1 LWADGTKVQFHNDN
15 GEQSFMSKRNT
26 TIGTAIA
33 IATSLLILSA
43 CGSSDSASSDTTAA
57 AATATGVSLAD
68 VCPSTI
74 VVQTDWFPESEH
86 GGIYQLMGD
95 DAVASKD
102 TGAVIGSLV
111 VNGEPTGV
119 NLEIRAGGPFLESP
133 VVTEMYQDNAITF
146 GYVGT
151 DVAITR
157 YTDAP
162 TLAVFNALNI
172 NPQVLLWDAT
182 KHPDAKTIADAAKTI
197 KSFYVYGDP
206 AWMRY
211 FAAQGLIQ
219 QDQVDSNYKGNLLLS
234 TDDAAHQGFATSEPY
249 KYANL
254 ESGAITTGYQ
264 LIHDAGWNSY
274 AQNLAIRKDRL
285 EELRPCLEKIVPVFQ
300 QAQLDYI
307 ADPTRANP
315 IILSTVA
322 TYDSWWTQS
331 EGDVANGA
339 AAQKEMGIVG
349 NGETPTF
356 GDLEEARVNDFIA
369 KATPILREQG
379 LEIADITA
387 GDITDNTFLDTAI
400 TFQG

>member
-1 LWADGTKVQFHNDN
+1 
-15 GEQSFMSKRNT
+15 
-26 TIGTAIA
+26 
-33 IATSLLILSA
+33 
-43 CGSSDSASSDTTAA
+43 
-57 AATATGVSLAD
+57 
-68 VCPSTI
+68 
-74 VVQTDWFPESEH
+74 
-86 GGIYQLMGD
+86 
-95 DAVASKD
+95 
-102 TGAVIGSLV
+102 
-111 VNGEPTGV
+111 
-119 NLEIRAGGPFLESP
+119 
-133 VVTEMYQDNAITF
+133 MYQDNAITF

-182 KHPDAKTIADAAKTI
+182 KHPEAKTIADAAQTI

-211 FAAQGLIQ
+211 FAALGLIQ
-219 QDQVDSNYKGNLLLS
+219 TDQVDSNYKGNLLLS
-234 TDDAAHQGFATSEPY
+234 TEDAAHQGFATSEPY

-285 EELRPCLEKIVPVFQ
+285 EELRPCLEKIVPIFQ

-307 ADPTRANP
+307 ADPTRANA
-315 IILSTVA
+315 IILTTVA

-339 AAQKEMGIVG
+339 ASQKDMGIVG

-379 LEIADITA
+379 LEIADIAA
-387 GDITDNTFLDTAI
+387 GDITDNTFLDTSI

>member
-1 LWADGTKVQFHNDN
+1 MRRYNSN
-15 GEQSFMSKRNT
+15 
-26 TIGTAIA
+26 IGTSLAIGLG
-33 IATSLLILSA
+33 IALLGA
-43 CGSSDSASSDTTAA
+43 CASSDSATTDTASDTAA
-57 AATATGVSLAD
+57 STSASSLAE
-68 VCPSTI
+68 VCPATV

-86 GGIYQLMGD
+86 GGLFQLLGS

-102 TGAVIGSLV
+102 SGAVVGSLM
-111 VNGEPTGV
+111 VNEQSTGV

-157 YTDAP
+157 YSDAP

-172 NPQVLLWDAT
+172 NPQVVLWDAT
-182 KHPDAKTIADAAKTI
+182 KHPEAKTIADAAKSVKT
-197 KSFYVYGDP
+197 FYVYGDP
-206 AWMRY
+206 SWMRY
-211 FAAQGLIQ
+211 FVAQGLIEKG
-219 QDQVDSNYKGNLLLS
+219 QVDSNYKGNLLL
-234 TDDAAHQGFATSEPY
+234 TTEDAAHQGFATSEPY

-264 LIHDAGWNSY
+264 LIHNAGWNSY

-285 EELRPCLEKIVPVFQ
+285 EELRPCLEKIVPIFQ

-307 ADPTRANP
+307 ADPARANA

-331 EGDVANGA
+331 EGDVSNGA
-339 AAQKEMGIVG
+339 ASQKELGIIG
-349 NGETPTF
+349 NGETETF
-356 GDLEEARVNDFIA
+356 GDLEETRVNDFIA

-387 GDITDNTFLDTAI
+387 SDITDNEFLDTSI
-400 TFQG
+400 TYKG

>member
-1 LWADGTKVQFHNDN
+1 MN
-15 GEQSFMSKRNT
+15 KRNT
-26 TIGTAIA
+26 TIGSAIA
-33 IATSLLILSA
+33 LVSLSILSA
-43 CGSSDSASSDTTAA
+43 CGGSDSAATDTTAA
-57 AATATGVSLAD
+57 APTTGASLAD
-68 VCPSTI
+68 VCPATI

-86 GGIYQLMGD
+86 GGIYQLMSD

-102 TGAVIGSLV
+102 TGAVSGSLV
-111 VNGEPTGV
+111 VNGEPAGV
-119 NLEIRAGGPFLESP
+119 KLEIRAGGPFLESP

-157 YTDAP
+157 YNDAP

-182 KHPDAKTIADAAKTI
+182 KHPEATTIADAAKTI

-211 FAAQGLIQ
+211 FESQGLIEKG
-219 QDQVDSNYKGNLLLS
+219 QVDSNYKGNLLLS
-234 TDDAAHQGFATSEPY
+234 TEDAAHQGFATSEPY

-285 EELRPCLEKIVPVFQ
+285 EELRPCLENIVPIFQ

-307 ADPTRANP
+307 ADPTRANA

-339 AAQKEMGIVG
+339 ASQKDMGIVG

-379 LEIADITA
+379 LEIADIAA
-387 GDITDNTFLDTAI
+387 GDITDNEFLDTSI
-400 TFQG
+400 TYQG

>member
-1 LWADGTKVQFHNDN
+1 MNKQ
-15 GEQSFMSKRNT
+15 NT
-26 TIGTAIA
+26 TIFSAIA
-33 IATSLLILSA
+33 LGISISLLGA
-43 CGSSDSASSDTTAA
+43 CGSSDSAATDTTAA
-57 AATATGVSLAD
+57 VPTTAASLAD
-68 VCPSTI
+68 VCPATI

-86 GGIYQLMGD
+86 GGIFQLIGD

-102 TGAVIGSLV
+102 TGAVSGSLV

-172 NPQVLLWDAT
+172 NPQVVLWDAT
-182 KHPDAKTIADAAKTI
+182 KHPEAKTIADAAKTI
-197 KSFYVYGDP
+197 KTFYVYGDP

-211 FAAQGLIQ
+211 FEAQGLIQ
-219 QDQVDSNYKGNLLLS
+219 KNQVDSNYKGNLLLS
-234 TDDAAHQGFATSEPY
+234 TEDAAHQGFATSEPY

-254 ESGAITTGYQ
+254 ESGVITTGYQ

-285 EELRPCLEKIVPVFQ
+285 EELRPCLEKIVPIFQ

-307 ADPTRANP
+307 ADPTRANA
-315 IILSTVA
+315 IILTTVA

-339 AAQKEMGIVG
+339 ASQKEMGIVG
-349 NGETPTF
+349 NGETTTF
-356 GDLEEARVNDFIA
+356 GDLEDARVNDFIA

-387 GDITDNTFLDTAI
+387 SDITDNEFLDSSI
-400 TFQG
+400 TYKG

>member
-1 LWADGTKVQFHNDN
+1 MRRYN
-15 GEQSFMSKRNT
+15 SI
-26 TIGTAIA
+26 IGTTLAIGLG
-33 IATSLLILSA
+33 IALLGA
-43 CGSSDSASSDTTAA
+43 CASSDSATTDTASDTAA
-57 AATATGVSLAD
+57 STSTSSLAE
-68 VCPSTI
+68 VCPATV

-86 GGIYQLMGD
+86 GGLFQLLGS

-102 TGAVIGSLV
+102 SGAVVGSLM
-111 VNGEPTGV
+111 VNEQSTGV

-157 YTDAP
+157 YNDAP

-172 NPQVLLWDAT
+172 NPQVVLWDAT
-182 KHPDAKTIADAAKTI
+182 KHPEAKTIADAAKSVKT
-197 KSFYVYGDP
+197 FYVYGDP
-206 AWMRY
+206 SWMRY
-211 FAAQGLIQ
+211 FVAQGLIEKG
-219 QDQVDSNYKGNLLLS
+219 QVDSNYKGNLLLA
-234 TDDAAHQGFATSEPY
+234 TEDAAHQGFATSEPY

-285 EELRPCLEKIVPVFQ
+285 EELRPCLEKIVPIFQ

-307 ADPTRANP
+307 ADPARANA

-331 EGDVANGA
+331 EGDVSNGA
-339 AAQKEMGIVG
+339 ASQKELGIIG
-349 NGETPTF
+349 NGETETF
-356 GDLEEARVNDFIA
+356 GDLEETRVNDFIA

-387 GDITDNTFLDTAI
+387 SDITDNEFLDTSI
-400 TFQG
+400 TYKG

>member
-1 LWADGTKVQFHNDN
+1 MG
-15 GEQSFMSKRNT
+15 KRST
-26 TIGTAIA
+26 TIFSAIA
-33 IATSLLILSA
+33 LGISISLLGA
-43 CGSSDSASSDTTAA
+43 CGGSDTATTDAYSDTAVPA
-57 AATATGVSLAD
+57 IEVSLAD
-68 VCPSTI
+68 VCPATI
-74 VVQTDWFPESEH
+74 VIQTDWFPESEH
-86 GGIYQLMGD
+86 GGLYQLMGD

-102 TGAVIGSLV
+102 TGAAVGSLT
-111 VNGEPTGV
+111 VNGQPTGV

-182 KHPDAKTIADAAKTI
+182 KHPEAKTIADAAKTI

-219 QDQVDSNYKGNLLLS
+219 KDQVDSNYKGNLLLS
-234 TDDAAHQGFATSEPY
+234 TEDAAHQGFATSEPY

-285 EELRPCLEKIVPVFQ
+285 EELRPCLEKIVPIFQ

-307 ADPTRANP
+307 ADPTRANA
-315 IILSTVA
+315 IILTTVA

-339 AAQKEMGIVG
+339 ASQKEMGIVG

-356 GDLEEARVNDFIA
+356 GDLEEARVNNFIA

-379 LEIADITA
+379 LEIADIAA
-387 GDITDNTFLDTAI
+387 GDITDNTFLDTSI
-400 TFQG
+400 TYQG

>member
-1 LWADGTKVQFHNDN
+1 MN
-15 GEQSFMSKRNT
+15 KRNT
-26 TIGTAIA
+26 TIFSAIA
-33 IATSLLILSA
+33 LGISISLLGA
-43 CGSSDSASSDTTAA
+43 CGGSDTAATDTTAA
-57 AATATGVSLAD
+57 APTTAASLAD
-68 VCPSTI
+68 VCPTTI

-86 GGIYQLMGD
+86 GGIFQLIGD

-102 TGAVIGSLV
+102 TGAVSGSLV

-157 YTDAP
+157 YNDAP

-182 KHPDAKTIADAAKTI
+182 KHPEAKTIADAAKTI
-197 KSFYVYGDP
+197 KTFYVYGDP

-211 FAAQGLIQ
+211 FEAQGLIQ
-219 QDQVDSNYKGNLLLS
+219 KDQVDSNYKGNLLLS
-234 TDDAAHQGFATSEPY
+234 TEDAAHQGFATSEPY

-285 EELRPCLEKIVPVFQ
+285 EELRPCLEKIVPIFQ

-307 ADPTRANP
+307 ADPTRANA

-339 AAQKEMGIVG
+339 ASQKDMGIVG

-379 LEIADITA
+379 LEIADIAA
-387 GDITDNTFLDTAI
+387 GDITDNTFLDTSI
-400 TFQG
+400 TYQG

>member
-1 LWADGTKVQFHNDN
+1 MN
-15 GEQSFMSKRNT
+15 KRNT
-26 TIGTAIA
+26 TIFSAIA
-33 IATSLLILSA
+33 IGISISLLGA
-43 CGSSDSASSDTTAA
+43 CGGSDTAATDTTAA
-57 AATATGVSLAD
+57 APTTAASLTD
-68 VCPSTI
+68 VCPATI

-86 GGIYQLMGD
+86 GGLFQLLGD
-95 DAVASKD
+95 DALASKD
-102 TGAVIGSLV
+102 SGAVVGSLV
-111 VNGEPTGV
+111 VNGQPTGV

-182 KHPDAKTIADAAKTI
+182 KHPEAKTIADAAQTI
-197 KSFYVYGDP
+197 KTFYVYGDP

-211 FAAQGLIQ
+211 FEAQGLIQ
-219 QDQVDSNYKGNLLLS
+219 TDQVDSNYKGNLLLS
-234 TDDAAHQGFATSEPY
+234 TEDAAHQGFATSEPY

-285 EELRPCLEKIVPVFQ
+285 EELRPCLEKIVPIFQ

-307 ADPTRANP
+307 ADPTRANA

-339 AAQKEMGIVG
+339 ASQKDMGIVG

-379 LEIADITA
+379 LEIADIAA
-387 GDITDNTFLDTAI
+387 GDITDNTFLDTSI
-400 TFQG
+400 TYQG

>member
-1 LWADGTKVQFHNDN
+1 
-15 GEQSFMSKRNT
+15 MSKRNT
-26 TIGTAIA
+26 TIFSAIA
-33 IATSLLILSA
+33 LGISISLLGA
-43 CGSSDSASSDTTAA
+43 CGSSDSAATDTTAA
-57 AATATGVSLAD
+57 VPTTAASLAD
-68 VCPSTI
+68 VCPATI

-86 GGIYQLMGD
+86 GGIFQLIGD

-102 TGAVIGSLV
+102 TGAVSGSLV

-157 YTDAP
+157 YNDAP

-182 KHPDAKTIADAAKTI
+182 KHPEAKTIADAAKTI
-197 KSFYVYGDP
+197 KTFYVYGDP

-211 FAAQGLIQ
+211 FEAQGLIQ
-219 QDQVDSNYKGNLLLS
+219 RDQVDSNYKGNLLLS
-234 TDDAAHQGFATSEPY
+234 TEDAAHQGFATSEPY

-285 EELRPCLEKIVPVFQ
+285 EELRPCLENIVPIFQ

-307 ADPTRANP
+307 ADPTRANA

-339 AAQKEMGIVG
+339 ASQKDMGIVG

-379 LEIADITA
+379 LEIANIA
-387 GDITDNTFLDTAI
+387 ASDITDNSFLDTSI
-400 TFQG
+400 TYQG

>member
-1 LWADGTKVQFHNDN
+1 MG
-15 GEQSFMSKRNT
+15 KRS
-26 TIGTAIA
+26 TAIFSA
-33 IATSLLILSA
+33 IALGISISLLGA
-43 CGSSDSASSDTTAA
+43 CGGSDTATTDAYSDTAVPA
-57 AATATGVSLAD
+57 IEVSLAD
-68 VCPSTI
+68 VCPATI
-74 VVQTDWFPESEH
+74 VIQTDWFPESEH
-86 GGIYQLMGD
+86 GGLYQLMGD

-102 TGAVIGSLV
+102 TGAAVGSLM
-111 VNGEPTGV
+111 VNGQPTGV

-172 NPQVLLWDAT
+172 NPQVLLWDTT
-182 KHPDAKTIADAAKTI
+182 KHPEAKTIADAAKTI
-197 KSFYVYGDP
+197 KTFYVYGDP

-211 FAAQGLIQ
+211 FEAQGLIQ
-219 QDQVDSNYKGNLLLS
+219 IDQVDSNYKGNLLLS
-234 TDDAAHQGFATSEPY
+234 TEDAAHQGFATSEPY

-254 ESGAITTGYQ
+254 ESGAIATGYQ

-285 EELRPCLEKIVPVFQ
+285 EELRPCLEKIVPIFQ

-307 ADPTRANP
+307 ADPTRANA
-315 IILSTVA
+315 IILTTVA

-339 AAQKEMGIVG
+339 ASQKEMGIVG

-379 LEIADITA
+379 LEIADIA
-387 GDITDNTFLDTAI
+387 ASDITDNTFLDTSI

>member
-1 LWADGTKVQFHNDN
+1 
-15 GEQSFMSKRNT
+15 MSKRDI
-26 TIGTAIA
+26 TIVSAIA
-33 IATSLLILSA
+33 VGISLSLLGA
-43 CGSSDSASSDTTAA
+43 CGNSEPAATDTSAA
-57 AATATGVSLAD
+57 AAPTTGVSLAD
-68 VCPSTI
+68 VCPATI

-86 GGIYQLMGD
+86 GGLYQLMGD
-95 DAVASKD
+95 DAIASKD
-102 TGAVIGSLV
+102 SGAVVGSLV
-111 VNGEPTGV
+111 VNGQSTGV

-182 KHPDAKTIADAAKTI
+182 KHPGANTIADAAKTI

-211 FAAQGLIQ
+211 FEAQGLIQ
-219 QDQVDSNYKGNLLLS
+219 KDQVDSNYKGNLLLS
-234 TDDAAHQGFATSEPY
+234 TEDAAHQGFATSEPY

-285 EELRPCLEKIVPVFQ
+285 EELRPCLENIVPIFQ

-307 ADPTRANP
+307 ADPTRANA
-315 IILSTVA
+315 IILTTVA
-322 TYDSWWTQS
+322 AYDSWWTQS
-331 EGDVANGA
+331 DGDVANGA
-339 AAQKEMGIVG
+339 GSQKEMGIVG
-349 NGETPTF
+349 NGDTQTF

-387 GDITDNTFLDTAI
+387 SDITDNEFLDSSI
-400 TFQG
+400 TYQG

>member
-1 LWADGTKVQFHNDN
+1 MN
-15 GEQSFMSKRNT
+15 KRNT
-26 TIGTAIA
+26 TISSTIA
-33 IATSLLILSA
+33 LVSLTILSA
-43 CGSSDSASSDTTAA
+43 CGGSDSAATDTTAA
-57 AATATGVSLAD
+57 APTTGASLAD
-68 VCPSTI
+68 VCPATI

-86 GGIYQLMGD
+86 GGIYQLMSD

-102 TGAVIGSLV
+102 TGAVSGSLV
-111 VNGEPTGV
+111 VNGEPAGV
-119 NLEIRAGGPFLESP
+119 KLEIRAGGPFLESP

-157 YTDAP
+157 YNDAP

-182 KHPDAKTIADAAKTI
+182 KHPEATTIADAAKTI

-211 FAAQGLIQ
+211 FESQGLIEKG
-219 QDQVDSNYKGNLLLS
+219 QVDSNYKGNLLLS
-234 TDDAAHQGFATSEPY
+234 TEDAAHQGFATSEPY

-285 EELRPCLEKIVPVFQ
+285 EELRPCLENIVPIFQ

-307 ADPTRANP
+307 ADPTRANA

-339 AAQKEMGIVG
+339 ASQKDMGIVG

-387 GDITDNTFLDTAI
+387 GDITDNEFLDTSI
-400 TFQG
+400 TYQG

>member
-1 LWADGTKVQFHNDN
+1 MN
-15 GEQSFMSKRNT
+15 KRNT
-26 TIGTAIA
+26 TLFSAITIGV
-33 IATSLLILSA
+33 SLLILSA
-43 CGSSDSASSDTTAA
+43 CGSSNSASSDSTAA
-57 AATATGVSLAD
+57 AVATTDVSLAD
-68 VCPSTI
+68 VCPATI

-86 GGIYQLMGD
+86 GGLYQLMGD

-102 TGAVIGSLV
+102 TGAVTGSLV

-182 KHPDAKTIADAAKTI
+182 KHPEAKTIADAAKTI

-219 QDQVDSNYKGNLLLS
+219 KDQVDSNYKGNLLLS
-234 TDDAAHQGFATSEPY
+234 TEDAAHQGFATSEPY

-285 EELRPCLEKIVPVFQ
+285 EELRPCLEKIVPVLQ

-339 AAQKEMGIVG
+339 ASQKEMGIVG

-379 LEIADITA
+379 LEIADIAA
-387 GDITDNTFLDTAI
+387 GDITDNSFLDTAI

>member
-1 LWADGTKVQFHNDN
+1 MRRYNSN
-15 GEQSFMSKRNT
+15 
-26 TIGTAIA
+26 IGTSLAIGLG
-33 IATSLLILSA
+33 IALLGA
-43 CGSSDSASSDTTAA
+43 CASSDSATTDTASDAA
-57 AATATGVSLAD
+57 ASTSASSLAE
-68 VCPSTI
+68 VCPATV

-86 GGIYQLMGD
+86 GGLFQLLGS

-102 TGAVIGSLV
+102 SGAVVGSLM
-111 VNGEPTGV
+111 VNEQSTGV

-157 YTDAP
+157 YNDAP

-172 NPQVLLWDAT
+172 NPQVVLWDAT
-182 KHPDAKTIADAAKTI
+182 KHPEAKTIADAAKSVKT
-197 KSFYVYGDP
+197 FYVYGDP
-206 AWMRY
+206 SWMRY
-211 FAAQGLIQ
+211 FVAQGLIEKG
-219 QDQVDSNYKGNLLLS
+219 QVDSNYKGNLLL
-234 TDDAAHQGFATSEPY
+234 TTEDAAHQGFATSEPY

-285 EELRPCLEKIVPVFQ
+285 EELRPCLEKIVPIFQ

-307 ADPTRANP
+307 ADPARANA

-331 EGDVANGA
+331 EGDVSNGA
-339 AAQKEMGIVG
+339 ASQKEMGIIG
-349 NGETPTF
+349 NGETETF
-356 GDLEEARVNDFIA
+356 GDLEETRVNDFIA

-387 GDITDNTFLDTAI
+387 SDITDNEFLDTSI
-400 TFQG
+400 TYKG

>member
-1 LWADGTKVQFHNDN
+1 MVRGFDFTMTMENKNN
-15 GEQSFMSKRNT
+15 MSKRNT
-26 TIGTAIA
+26 TIFSAIA
-33 IATSLLILSA
+33 LGISISILGA
-43 CGSSDSASSDTTAA
+43 CGGSDTATTDASTDTAVL
-57 AATATGVSLAD
+57 TTDVSLAD
-68 VCPSTI
+68 VCPATI
-74 VVQTDWFPESEH
+74 VIQTDWFPESEH
-86 GGIYQLMGD
+86 GGLYQLMGD

-102 TGAVIGSLV
+102 TGAAVGLLM
-111 VNGEPTGV
+111 VNGQPTGV

-182 KHPDAKTIADAAKTI
+182 KHPEAKTITDAAKTI

-211 FAAQGLIQ
+211 FEAQGLIQ
-219 QDQVDSNYKGNLLLS
+219 KDQVDSNYKGNLLLS
-234 TDDAAHQGFATSEPY
+234 TEDAAHQGFATSEPY

-285 EELRPCLEKIVPVFQ
+285 EELRPCLEKIVPIFQ

-307 ADPTRANP
+307 ADPTRANA
-315 IILSTVA
+315 IILTTVA

-339 AAQKEMGIVG
+339 ASQKEMGIVG
-349 NGETPTF
+349 NGETTTF
-356 GDLEEARVNDFIA
+356 GDLEEARVTDFIA

-379 LEIADITA
+379 LEIADIAA
-387 GDITDNTFLDTAI
+387 GDITDNTFLDTSI
-400 TFQG
+400 TYQG

>member
-1 LWADGTKVQFHNDN
+1 
-15 GEQSFMSKRNT
+15 MSKRDI
-26 TIGTAIA
+26 TIVSAIA
-33 IATSLLILSA
+33 VGISLSLLGA
-43 CGSSDSASSDTTAA
+43 CGNSEPAATDTSAA
-57 AATATGVSLAD
+57 AAPTTGVSLAD
-68 VCPSTI
+68 VCPATI

-86 GGIYQLMGD
+86 GGLYQLMGD
-95 DAVASKD
+95 DATASKD
-102 TGAVIGSLV
+102 SGAVVGSLV
-111 VNGEPTGV
+111 VNGQSTGV

-182 KHPDAKTIADAAKTI
+182 KHPGANTIADAAKTI

-211 FAAQGLIQ
+211 FEAQGLIQ
-219 QDQVDSNYKGNLLLS
+219 KDQVDSNYKGNLLLS
-234 TDDAAHQGFATSEPY
+234 TEDAAHQGFATSEPY

-285 EELRPCLEKIVPVFQ
+285 EELRPCLENIVPIFQ

-307 ADPTRANP
+307 ADPTRANA
-315 IILSTVA
+315 IILTTVA
-322 TYDSWWTQS
+322 AYDSWWTQS
-331 EGDVANGA
+331 DGDVANGA
-339 AAQKEMGIVG
+339 GSQKEMGIVG
-349 NGETPTF
+349 NGDTQTF

-387 GDITDNTFLDTAI
+387 SDITDNEFLDSSI
-400 TFQG
+400 TYQG

>member
-1 LWADGTKVQFHNDN
+1 
-15 GEQSFMSKRNT
+15 MSKRNA
-26 TIGTAIA
+26 TIFSAIA
-33 IATSLLILSA
+33 LGISISLLGA
-43 CGSSDSASSDTTAA
+43 CGGSDTATTDAPSDTAVP
-57 AATATGVSLAD
+57 TIGVSLAD
-68 VCPSTI
+68 VCPATI
-74 VVQTDWFPESEH
+74 VIQTDWFPESEH
-86 GGIYQLMGD
+86 GGLYQLMGD

-102 TGAVIGSLV
+102 TGAAVGSLM
-111 VNGEPTGV
+111 VNGQPTGV

-182 KHPDAKTIADAAKTI
+182 KHPEAKTIADAAKTI
-197 KSFYVYGDP
+197 TSFYVYGDP

-211 FAAQGLIQ
+211 FEAQGLIQ
-219 QDQVDSNYKGNLLLS
+219 KDQVDSNYKGNLLLS
-234 TDDAAHQGFATSEPY
+234 TEDAAHQGFATSEPY

-285 EELRPCLEKIVPVFQ
+285 EELRPCLEKIVPIFQ

-307 ADPTRANP
+307 ADPTRANA
-315 IILSTVA
+315 IILTTVA

-339 AAQKEMGIVG
+339 ASQKEMGIVG

-379 LEIADITA
+379 LEIADIAA
-387 GDITDNTFLDTAI
+387 GDITDNTFLDTSI

>member
-1 LWADGTKVQFHNDN
+1 MN
-15 GEQSFMSKRNT
+15 KRNT
-26 TIGTAIA
+26 TIFSAIA
-33 IATSLLILSA
+33 LGISISLLGA
-43 CGSSDSASSDTTAA
+43 CGGSDSAATDTTAA
-57 AATATGVSLAD
+57 APTTGASLAD
-68 VCPSTI
+68 VCPATI

-86 GGIYQLMGD
+86 GGIYQLISD

-102 TGAVIGSLV
+102 TGAVSGSLV
-111 VNGEPTGV
+111 VNGEPAGV
-119 NLEIRAGGPFLESP
+119 KLEIRAGGPFLESP

-157 YTDAP
+157 YNDAP

-182 KHPDAKTIADAAKTI
+182 KHPEATTIADAAKTI

-211 FAAQGLIQ
+211 FESQGLIEKG
-219 QDQVDSNYKGNLLLS
+219 QVDSNYKGNLLLS
-234 TDDAAHQGFATSEPY
+234 TEDAAHQGFATSEPY

-285 EELRPCLEKIVPVFQ
+285 EELRPCLEKIVPIFQ

-307 ADPTRANP
+307 ADPSRANA
-315 IILSTVA
+315 IILTTVA

-339 AAQKEMGIVG
+339 ASQKEMGIVG
-349 NGETPTF
+349 NGETTTF
-356 GDLEEARVNDFIA
+356 GDLEEARVTDFIA

-379 LEIADITA
+379 LEIADIAA
-387 GDITDNTFLDTAI
+387 GDITDNTFLDTSI
-400 TFQG
+400 TYQG

>member
-1 LWADGTKVQFHNDN
+1 
-15 GEQSFMSKRNT
+15 MSKRDI
-26 TIGTAIA
+26 TIVSAIA
-33 IATSLLILSA
+33 VGISLSLLGA
-43 CGSSDSASSDTTAA
+43 CGNSEPAATDTSAA
-57 AATATGVSLAD
+57 AAPTTGVSLAD
-68 VCPSTI
+68 VCPATI

-86 GGIYQLMGD
+86 GGLYQLMGD
-95 DAVASKD
+95 DATASKD
-102 TGAVIGSLV
+102 SGAVVGSLA
-111 VNGEPTGV
+111 VNGQSTGV

-182 KHPDAKTIADAAKTI
+182 KHPGAKTIADAAKTI

-211 FAAQGLIQ
+211 FEAQGLIQ
-219 QDQVDSNYKGNLLLS
+219 KDQVDSNYKGNLLLS
-234 TDDAAHQGFATSEPY
+234 TEDAAHQGFATSEPY

-285 EELRPCLEKIVPVFQ
+285 EELRPCLENIVPIFQ

-307 ADPTRANP
+307 ADPTRANA
-315 IILSTVA
+315 IILTTVA
-322 TYDSWWTQS
+322 AYDSWWTQS
-331 EGDVANGA
+331 DGDVANGA
-339 AAQKEMGIVG
+339 GSQKEMGIVG
-349 NGETPTF
+349 NGDTQTF

-387 GDITDNTFLDTAI
+387 SDITDNAFLDSSI
-400 TFQG
+400 TYQG

>member
-1 LWADGTKVQFHNDN
+1 
-15 GEQSFMSKRNT
+15 MSERNT

-57 AATATGVSLAD
+57 VVNATGVSLAD

-157 YTDAP
+157 YNDAP
-162 TLAVFNALNI
+162 TLAVFNAMNI
-172 NPQVLLWDAT
+172 NPQVVLWNAT
-182 KHPDAKTIADAAKTI
+182 KHPEAKTIADAAKSVKT
-197 KSFYVYGDP
+197 FYVYGDP
-206 AWMRY
+206 SWMRY
-211 FAAQGLIQ
+211 FIAQGLIQ
-219 QDQVDSNYKGNLLLS
+219 KDQVDSNYKGNLLLS
-234 TDDAAHQGFATSEPY
+234 TEDAAHQGFATSEPY

-307 ADPTRANP
+307 ADPIHANAL
-315 IILSTVA
+315 IVSTVK
-322 TYDSWWTQS
+322 TYDSWWSQTD
-331 EGDVANGA
+331 GDVANGA
-339 AAQKEMGIVG
+339 VSQKDLGIIG
-349 NGETPTF
+349 NGETATF

-379 LEIADITA
+379 LEIADIAA
-387 GDITDNTFLDTAI
+387 GDITDNEFLNASI
-400 TFQG
+400 TYQG

>member
-1 LWADGTKVQFHNDN
+1 
-15 GEQSFMSKRNT
+15 MSKRNA
-26 TIGTAIA
+26 TIFSAIA
-33 IATSLLILSA
+33 LGISISLLGA
-43 CGSSDSASSDTTAA
+43 CGGSDTATTDAPSDTAVP
-57 AATATGVSLAD
+57 TIGVSLAD
-68 VCPSTI
+68 VCPATI
-74 VVQTDWFPESEH
+74 VIQTDWFPESEH
-86 GGIYQLMGD
+86 GGLYQLMGD

-102 TGAVIGSLV
+102 TGAAVGSLM
-111 VNGEPTGV
+111 VNGQPTGV

-182 KHPDAKTIADAAKTI
+182 KHPEAKTIADAAKTI
-197 KSFYVYGDP
+197 TSFYVYGDP

-211 FAAQGLIQ
+211 FEAQSLIQ
-219 QDQVDSNYKGNLLLS
+219 KDQVDSNYKGNLLLS
-234 TDDAAHQGFATSEPY
+234 TEDAAHQGFATSEPY

-285 EELRPCLEKIVPVFQ
+285 EELRPCLEKIVPIFQ

-307 ADPTRANP
+307 ADPTRANA
-315 IILSTVA
+315 IILTTVA

-339 AAQKEMGIVG
+339 ASQKEMGIVG

-379 LEIADITA
+379 LEIADIAA
-387 GDITDNTFLDTAI
+387 GDITDNTFLDTSI